1 MANAEKT
8 SLLLAE
14 ELKQQCKTVSLHRIT
29 VGGLCTA
36 CGLDRRTFYYHFRD
50 IYDLSAWIYDSS
62 IAKFLPDGS
71 SPAGIGR
78 LDEVL
83 RQIKEDFWFYRRA
96 LDDTSQNAL
105 GRHILR
111 HNALTYVE
119 TRKRFLGAEQLCEE
133 DLFAIE
139 YHCFGVLGMVR
150 RWIFYDCSYAPE
162 QLALRILS
170 AMPNA
175 LRVLYVPAWEEA
187 PALDGDEHF
196 ALKKSG
202 LPEKAENKA

>member
-1 MANAEKT
+1 MANADKT
-8 SLLLAE
+8 RLLLAE

-78 LDEVL
+78 LDEAL

-119 TRKRFLGAEQLCEE
+119 ARKRFLGAEQLCEE

-150 RWIFYDCSYAPE
+150 RWISYDCAYAPE

-170 AMPNA
+170 AMPDA
-175 LRVLYVPAWEEA
+175 LRALYVPAFVEVPAPGGEERPA
-187 PALDGDEHF
+187 PPG
-196 ALKKSG
+196 K
-202 LPEKAENKA
+202 N